1 MSADRQVLIDEIS
14 RLTNVLASI
23 EARLGRFLD
32 DELPDLGRTDVAAS
46 YVAQLIDNT
55 YTAVETLFLRI
66 SQFFENSLTSDRWHA
81 DLLDK
86 MTLHVAGIRER
97 VIEDATR
104 RDLHELLRFRHFKRY
119 YFELEFDWKK
129 LDYLLEVHRRMMPLL
144 KADIDRFTLFLHRL
158 GEDT

>member
-32 DELPDLGRTDVAAS
+32 DELPELGRTDVAAS
-46 YVAQLIDNT
+46 YVAQLI
-55 YTAVETLFLRI
+55 
-66 SQFFENSLTSDRWHA
+66 
-81 DLLDK
+81 DK